1 MAVSLRTEEE
11 AKQFSW
17 VAGSFPLPPGTGT
30 QDLSHFEVQERTE
43 LFREFPHLAYRLEYK
58 EGRVHVYVRLE
69 DYKRS
74 VSAPRPLFRI
84 NPFSL
89 VCLMAGFGAICYL
102 AARFYFQASSE
113 TVWTWTWYGML
124 FGCLAFFFEC
134 VRLGWWARRRG

>member
-1 MAVSLRTEEE
+1 MAVPVGRSEE
-11 AKQFSW
+11 FSCL
-17 VAGSFPLPPGTGT
+17 VGSFPLPPGQTINSIP
-30 QDLSHFEVQERTE
+30 LFEIQERV
-43 LFREFPHLAYRLEYK
+43 EFIKRHPKTQCRVEYK
-58 EGRVHVYVRLE
+58 EGRVYVYVRPE
-69 DYKRS
+69 DYKLS